1 MWYIACFVSLVLNN
15 FLIHLFKPIFQLRGM
30 QIDEAINQLRYIPKK
45 GAAIVAEVLEEARE
59 IALKEHNFEFRSK
72 IWIAESFCTK
82 GFVMKGIRR
91 HARMRFGEIRYFHCH
106 YFVRLVEGD
115 PPKDY
120 WGEYKDGNEKL
131 KEYIE
136 ELRNRRI
143 EYGL

>member
-1 MWYIACFVSLVLNN
+1 
-15 FLIHLFKPIFQLRGM
+15 M